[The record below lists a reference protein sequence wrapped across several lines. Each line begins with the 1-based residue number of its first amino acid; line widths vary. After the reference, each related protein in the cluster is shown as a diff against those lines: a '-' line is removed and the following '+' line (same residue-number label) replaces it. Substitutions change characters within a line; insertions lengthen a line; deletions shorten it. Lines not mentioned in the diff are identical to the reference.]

1 MMIMMVLMMGS
12 IFILPLLLIGSVAV
26 ALGFRP
32 QFNQSRPAKTSHTP
46 LEILKDRFTRGEVS
60 STEYEQGRRDLEG

>member
-12 IFILPLLLIGSVAV
+12 MFILPLLIGSVAV

-32 QFNQSRPAKTSHTP
+32 QFKQSGPAKTTHTP
-46 LEILKDRFTRGEVS
+46 LEILKDRFMRGEVS